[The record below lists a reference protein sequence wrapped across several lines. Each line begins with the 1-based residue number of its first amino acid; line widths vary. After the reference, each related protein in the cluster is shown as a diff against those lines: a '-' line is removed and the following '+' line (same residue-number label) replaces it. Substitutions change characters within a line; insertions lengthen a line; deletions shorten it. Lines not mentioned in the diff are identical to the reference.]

1 MPESIQSKV
10 LEDSSTIVSGDPNSM
25 VAELLKENETL
36 KN

>member
-1 MPESIQSKV
+1 MPENIQTKV
-10 LEDSSTIVSGDPNSM
+10 LEDSSTLASVDPNSM